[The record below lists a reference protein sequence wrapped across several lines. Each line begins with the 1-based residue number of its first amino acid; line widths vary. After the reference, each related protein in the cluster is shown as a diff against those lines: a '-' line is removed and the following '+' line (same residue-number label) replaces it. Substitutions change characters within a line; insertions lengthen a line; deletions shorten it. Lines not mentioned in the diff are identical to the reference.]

1 MPEIRVRPQYP
12 KPYQVR
18 WLVGQKSHAKSFLTK
33 TLADGRRS
41 ELMAAARK
49 GEQFDIETGLPK
61 SELAA
66 LRPQVT
72 WFEHAKDYAAMKW
85 SEAASAKGRATRA
98 DALAAITAALVKDT
112 KGAPAPA
119 TLRRALTGYAFNFSE
134 HRTPPPAPLSATLT
148 WLSAKS
154 LAMGAME
161 DDSEKIRT
169 ALKALSTLLSGK
181 RAAATT
187 ITNRR
192 TVFNNALRYA
202 VERKRLTVNPL
213 SSVDWSPPATD
224 DEIDFRYVP
233 NPRQAEE
240 LITAVGTLGS
250 RGEHLQAFFAC
261 IYYAATRPAEAM
273 NLRESD
279 CTLPETGWGVLL
291 LSGSA
296 SRVGAAWT
304 DDGKSYEER
313 GLKRRARSS
322 VRDVP
327 IPPKLVEM
335 LRAHIKRY
343 GVAADGRLFRASQGG
358 VVLSKEYSELW
369 QAARKVALSEAQV
382 MHHFAEAPYTGRK
395 AGISFWIASGVDPVE
410 VARRAGHS
418 VAVLYKFYA
427 KVLDGQRDQANARIK
442 LAMRAAEE
450 QAPGA

>member
-1 MPEIRVRPQYP
+1 MYEIRVRPQYP

-18 WLVGQKSHAKSFLTK
+18 WVVGPKSHAKSFHTK

-41 ELMAAARK
+41 QLMAAAQK

-66 LRPQVT
+66 LQPQVT
-72 WFEHAKDYAAMKW
+72 WFEHAKDYAEMKW
-85 SEAASAKGRATRA
+85 SAAASAKGRATRA
-98 DALAAITAALVKDT
+98 DALAVITAALVKDT

-119 TLRRALTGYAFNFSE
+119 VLRRALTGYAFNFSK
-134 HRTPPPAPLSATLT
+134 HRTPPPDHLSAALT
-148 WLSAKS
+148 WLSAKALS
-154 LAMGAME
+154 MSALE
-161 DDSEKIRT
+161 DDSEKVRA
-169 ALKALSTLLSGK
+169 ALKALSTRLNGK

-202 VERKRLTVNPL
+202 VERKRLTANPL
-213 SSVDWSPPATD
+213 PSVDWSPPPTD

-240 LITAVGTLGS
+240 LIDAVGTLGP

-273 NLRESD
+273 NLRASD

-296 SRVGAAWT
+296 SRVGSAWT
-304 DDGKSYEER
+304 DDGKPYEER

-327 IPPKLVEM
+327 IPPKLVRM
-335 LRAHIKRY
+335 LRAHIDRY
-343 GVAADGRLFRASQGG
+343 GVASDRRLFRAAQGG
-358 VVLSKEYSELW
+358 VVLSKEYTDLW
-369 QAARKVALSEAQV
+369 QEARKAALTPEQV
-382 MHHFAEAPYTGRK
+382 LHHFAEAPYTGRK
-395 AGISFWIASGVDPVE
+395 AGISLWITSGVAPTE

-427 KVLDGQRDQANARIK
+427 KVLDGQRDQANALIER
-442 LAMRAAEE
+442 AMRAEE
-450 QAPGA
+450 QRTAEP